1 MAVFS
6 HLFTVPPCGINS
18 DAEDAEKKEGFMIKT
33 KYLVLTVAIIISI
46 VGPALCEEAAES
58 AHDAPISGTGCDLV
72 GKHLNLFWVLPFALM
87 LLSIAVIPLAFPHW
101 WEKNF
106 NKGII
111 SLVLGIP
118 VAIYILNVHPA
129 ELGVV
134 GLDYIS
140 FIILLGALYVI
151 SGGIYIKGSLA
162 GTPLINTIVLAIGAV
177 LASFIGTTGASMLL
191 IRPLIRANKAR
202 KNKAHIIIFFI
213 FIVSNCGGL
222 LTPLG
227 DPPLFLGFLKGV
239 PFLWT
244 FILWKEWLFV
254 CGLILIV
261 FNLYDQFKFNREDIA
276 TPGALTEQVEPKQ
289 KLGVEGTVNFLLL
302 AGVVAAIFFAG
313 DPFGPDPK
321 HPWPF
326 GVKEG
331 LMLGLAIVSML
342 FTDKHAR
349 KSNEFTFNPII
360 EVAVLFAGIFVT
372 MIPALMILNARGAE
386 LGLTQ
391 PWHFFWATGGLSSFL
406 DNAPTYLTMTS
417 TASGILNVPLSTHYL
432 KDLLAVGQQGVL
444 LLTAI
449 SCGAVFMG
457 ATTYIGN
464 GPNFMVKAIAE
475 EAKIKMPSFFGYMA
489 YSILILVPIF
499 IITTF
504 LFFV

>member
-1 MAVFS
+1 
-6 HLFTVPPCGINS
+6 
-18 DAEDAEKKEGFMIKT
+18 MIKA
-33 KYLVLTVAIIISI
+33 KYALLTVAIILSLA
-46 VGPALCEEAAES
+46 GPALCETAES
-58 AHDAPISGTGCDLV
+58 AHDV
-72 GKHLNLFWVLPFALM
+72 GKHLPLWSVIPFALM
-87 LLSIAVIPLAFPHW
+87 LLSIAVIPLAFHHW
-101 WEKNF
+101 WESHF

-111 SLVLGIP
+111 AFILGIP
-118 VAIYILNVHPA
+118 VAVYVATIHPA
-129 ELGVV
+129 ELHVV
-134 GLDYIS
+134 TMDYIS
-140 FIILLGALYVI
+140 FIILLGSLYVI

-162 GTPLINTIVLAIGAV
+162 GTPLINTVVLAIGAA

-202 KNKAHIIIFFI
+202 KDKAHIIIFFI
-213 FIVSNCGGL
+213 FVVSNCGGL

-244 FILWKEWLFV
+244 FALWKEWLFV
-254 CGLILIV
+254 NVLLLVI
-261 FNLYDQFKFNREDIA
+261 FNLYDQFKFNREDIV
-276 TPGALTEQVEPKQ
+276 TPGALTEQVEPKHP
-289 KLGVEGTVNFLLL
+289 LGIEGSVNFLLL

-331 LMLGLAIVSML
+331 LMLILTVLSMI
-342 FTDKHAR
+342 FTSSHAR

-372 MIPALMILNARGAE
+372 MIPALMILNARGSE
-386 LGLTQ
+386 LGLTK

-432 KDLLAVGQQGVL
+432 KDLLDVGSQGVL

-475 EAKIKMPSFFGYMA
+475 ESKIKMPSFFGYMV

-499 IITTF
+499 IITTLL
-504 LFFV
+504 LFV